1 MTPTTYVTTTSPVTG
16 LATHQVLRYYGRAS
30 LGDGRRRAEAIGEM
44 RRFSNGH
51 EYKKAFFEIGAGQ
64 AAGMCNGDTV
74 GKEIWRNGKRFGVD
88 FNIH

>member
-1 MTPTTYVTTTSPVTG
+1 ME
-16 LATHQVLRYYGRAS
+16 
-30 LGDGRRRAEAIGEM
+30 DGRRRAEAIGEM

-74 GKEIWRNGKRFGVD
+74 GKEIWRNGKEPLMEGHS
-88 FNIH
+88 NIILARKFTQNLNLSQNLPLAVCIFS